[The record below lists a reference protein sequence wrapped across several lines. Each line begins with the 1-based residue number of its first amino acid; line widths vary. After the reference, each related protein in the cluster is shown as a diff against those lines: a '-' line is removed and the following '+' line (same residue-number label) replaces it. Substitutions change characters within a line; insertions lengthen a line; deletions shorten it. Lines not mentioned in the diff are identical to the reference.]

1 MTDLNENK
9 NSYINTEVLKNM
21 FETVKNEYQKKFV
34 GLYGFDIN
42 DSYWT
47 GHVLAVADYFFD
59 FYDIMYAVENN
70 VHEKELFNWYDYNLT
85 IGEYYLG
92 DISLDSYTKGVR
104 PYKDDDINE
113 LRKLQSEFN
122 KAKSS
127 LDDLLYKLRNGN
139 TDN

>member
-1 MTDLNENK
+1 MNNNET
-9 NSYINTEVLKNM
+9 YTTTTVLKNM
-21 FETVKNEYQKKFV
+21 FETVKIEYQKKFV
-34 GLYGFDIN
+34 DAYGFDMI

-59 FYDIMYAVENN
+59 FYDVMYAVNNN
-70 VHEKELFNWYDYNLT
+70 VHEKELFSWYDYNLT

-92 DISLDSYTKGVR
+92 NISLDNYIKGVR
-104 PYKDDDINE
+104 PYKDTDINE

-127 LDDLLYKLRNGN
+127 LDDLLFKLKNI
-139 TDN
+139 DYE

>member
-1 MTDLNENK
+1 MSENETYANITVLNG
-9 NSYINTEVLKNM
+9 M

-34 GLYGFDIN
+34 KKYGFDIR

-59 FYDIMYAVENN
+59 FYDVMYAVNN
-70 VHEKELFNWYDYNLT
+70 SVHEKELFNWYDYNLT

-104 PYKDDDINE
+104 PYKDADINE

>member
-1 MTDLNENK
+1 MNENETYA
-9 NSYINTEVLKNM
+9 NMTVLKNM
-21 FETVKNEYQKKFV
+21 FETVKDEYQKRFTNKF
-34 GLYGFDIN
+34 GFDIR

-59 FYDIMYAVENN
+59 FYDIMYAVNN
-70 VHEKELFNWYDYNLT
+70 KVHEKELFSWYDYNLT
-85 IGEYYLG
+85 IGEYCLG
-92 DISLDSYTKGVR
+92 DISLESYIKGVR
-104 PYKDDDINE
+104 PYKDADINE